1 VIGSV
6 LLVVVIGTPARGAAE
21 EALRR
26 GWVLA
31 AVCFAAVAISSVLL
45 GRARHLN
52 AAADEFESPLRVDP
66 PASGS
71 TRGIVSLPAELP
83 PAVDGEAD
91 PLGALPLFRGLDP
104 AALTELRDHA
114 EQVELEAGSY
124 LFHARDPSDSLY
136 VLRSGRLQV
145 LQNDMVLRELG
156 RGEVLGELGIL
167 IDAPRSASVL
177 AVRDSTLIRLTK
189 GEFEKIADAGVFA
202 ALVRVLAR
210 RLHQNQPPTVRRP
223 PSPAVVV
230 AVVGVDANAL
240 ASMVA
245 TGLITA
251 LSARLRVVNPAAS
264 TATGW
269 NEPSGLRTKL
279 CCTRAPMMPTGGSS
293 ACGRPT
299 VSCCGR

>member
-1 VIGSV
+1 VIGIA

-124 LFHARDPSDSLY
+124 LFTRATRPILSTYCEAAAFRYSKMTWY
-136 VLRSGRLQV
+136 SGSW
-145 LQNDMVLRELG
+145 
-156 RGEVLGELGIL
+156 
-167 IDAPRSASVL
+167 AAAKSSAS
-177 AVRDSTLIRLTK
+177 S
-189 GEFEKIADAGVFA
+189 EY
-202 ALVRVLAR
+202 
-210 RLHQNQPPTVRRP
+210 
-223 PSPAVVV
+223 
-230 AVVGVDANAL
+230 
-240 ASMVA
+240 
-245 TGLITA
+245 
-251 LSARLRVVNPAAS
+251 
-264 TATGW
+264 
-269 NEPSGLRTKL
+269 
-279 CCTRAPMMPTGGSS
+279 
-293 ACGRPT
+293 
-299 VSCCGR
+299 